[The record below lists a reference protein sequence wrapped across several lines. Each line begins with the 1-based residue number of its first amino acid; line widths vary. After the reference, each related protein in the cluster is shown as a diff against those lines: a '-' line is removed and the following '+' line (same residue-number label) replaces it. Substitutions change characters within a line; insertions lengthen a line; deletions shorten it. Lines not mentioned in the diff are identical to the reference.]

1 MKKGVS
7 IGLVG
12 LLAIALL
19 GGCGRQET
27 NQNVAAENQDNKTTI
42 DFWSFWG
49 SGARKEVIEE
59 IIADFNASQGEIE
72 VNYTYQPWGDIWTK
86 SLSAITA
93 GNPPD
98 VIIQDINSVAQRAQ
112 AGQATNLAEYVDED
126 KAKTFYPQLWETVE
140 YEDDPYAVPFN
151 TDTQVIF
158 YNKKIF
164 KEAGIT
170 EEQLPKTWDE
180 LASIANK
187 LDEKKDNQYERIGFY
202 PLWQI
207 EPDVWAINADKG
219 TSWFDEGENVE
230 IDTPDKVEALEW
242 ITHWQKHYGKDT
254 INKMEAEFGDGM
266 SDPFIS
272 GRVAM
277 IAQNINYYTK
287 LNESAPE
294 DFDFGV
300 IPLPEKEEGAGHWT
314 WGGGFV
320 AEVPKGAENP
330 EASYTFIDYLTSAKV
345 QEKFGEKS
353 FDIMANQEANENL
366 IKGDKLTKKGKMIYK
381 IADENFPKT
390 VITPTPLAAPDYQ
403 NLVNEQIDEVLL
415 GKKTPQERLK
425 QAQKS
430 VENLKEE

>member
-1 MKKGVS
+1 MKRRIL
-7 IGLVG
+7 IGAVG
-12 LLAIALL
+12 LLGLGLL
-19 GGCGRQET
+19 GGCGGQEKQGET
-27 NQNVAAENQDNKTTI
+27 ASAKENDKTTI

-49 SGARKEVIEE
+49 SGERQEVIEE
-59 IIADFNASQGEIE
+59 IIDDYNSSQNEVE

-98 VIIQDINSVAQRAQ
+98 VIIQDINSVAQRAE

-126 KAKTFYPQLWETVE
+126 KAESFYPQLWETVE
-140 YEDDPYAVPFN
+140 YEDDPYAIPFN

-158 YNKKIF
+158 YNKDVF
-164 KEAGIT
+164 KEAGIK
-170 EEQLPKTWDE
+170 ENQLPNTWDE
-180 LASIANK
+180 LEETAKK
-187 LDEKKDNQYERIGFY
+187 LDEKKDNEYQRIGFY

-207 EPDVWAINADKG
+207 EPDVWAINGDEG
-219 TSWFDEGENVE
+219 TSWFDEDENVK
-230 IDTPDKVEALEW
+230 IDTPNKVETLKW
-242 ITHWQKHYGKDT
+242 VTNWQKHYGKDT
-254 INKMEAEFGDGM
+254 INQMEAEFGDGV

-272 GRVAM
+272 GKVGM
-277 IAQNINYYTK
+277 IGQNINYYTK
-287 LNESAPE
+287 LRETAPA

-300 IPLPEKEEGAGHWT
+300 IPLPEREEGAGHWS

-320 AEVPKGAENP
+320 AEVPKGAEDP
-330 EASYTFIDYLTSAKV
+330 EASYDFIDYLTSTKV

-366 IKGDKLTKKGKMIYK
+366 IQGDELTEKGKMIYK
-381 IADENFPKT
+381 MADENFPKT

-415 GKKTPQERLK
+415 GKKSPEEGMK

-430 VENLKEE
+430 VENLKEK